1 MLLWARIVSLL
12 VAVSVQAQE
21 RVVDLT
27 PKSESDERTSSQSNW
42 REQVDCRGW
51 ASTGRIGSAPIL
63 SLTVARLDR
72 SELSIGWPLGFLE
85 ATVHV
90 SRLFDTRE

>member
-42 REQVDCRGW
+42 REQVDCRGR
-51 ASTGRIGSAPIL
+51 STGRIGSAPTL

-72 SELSIGWPLGFLE
+72 SELSMGG
-85 ATVHV
+85 H
-90 SRLFDTRE
+90 